1 MSLILAVVPLGA
13 QTKYRGI
20 VEGGYS
26 FLQDNKSGLSF
37 QVSTIHGVR
46 LGSYFIGG
54 GIGLEGNQIDNPAY
68 NPLANV
74 QLLDECP
81 YICLK
86 TVSTTSVPVFFD
98 FRSMWD
104 RHAVMPM
111 LDLRAG
117 VSFGEVFG
125 PFVEPGAGI
134 RIRLHN
140 AFAITAN
147 VFGKIL
153 YDPGIVTDVPPA
165 LTAFSSRSGCGWRWN
180 SDHGSITIRQK
191 L

>member
-1 MSLILAVVPLGA
+1 MIMKRMILFISLVLSVVHLDA

-37 QVSTIHGVR
+37 QISTIHGVR

-54 GIGLEGNQIDNPAY
+54 GIGLEGDQIDNPSYTPQADI
-68 NPLANV
+68 
-74 QLLDECP
+74 QLLNECP
-81 YICLK
+81 YLGLK

-104 RHAVMPM
+104 RHAVMP
-111 LDLRAG
+111 LFDLRVG
-117 VSFGEVFG
+117 VSFGDVFG

-134 RIRLHN
+134 RIRLYKVI
-140 AFAITAN
+140 AISAN

-153 YDPGIVTDVPPA
+153 YDPGIVTDVPPCTDGLFKQVGMRVA
-165 LTAFSSRSGCGWRWN
+165 LEF
-180 SDHGSITIRQK
+180 
-191 L
+191 

>member
-1 MSLILAVVPLGA
+1 MKKLIIFMSLILSVVPLGA

-68 NPLANV
+68 NPQADV

-81 YICLK
+81 CSISGRVYPSERCSGLSWNPEPASEYDCI
-86 TVSTTSVPVFFD
+86 
-98 FRSMWD
+98 
-104 RHAVMPM
+104 M
-111 LDLRAG
+111 L
-117 VSFGEVFG
+117 S
-125 PFVEPGAGI
+125 P
-134 RIRLHN
+134 
-140 AFAITAN
+140 
-147 VFGKIL
+147 
-153 YDPGIVTDVPPA
+153 
-165 LTAFSSRSGCGWRWN
+165 
-180 SDHGSITIRQK
+180 
-191 L
+191 

>member
-1 MSLILAVVPLGA
+1 MIMKKLIIFMSLILSVVPLGA

-68 NPLANV
+68 NPQADV

-81 YICLK
+81 YIGLK

-104 RHAVMPM
+104 RPPVDGVDTVDSGGQQSALFSAVASGKQYGSC
-111 LDLRAG
+111 AG
-117 VSFGEVFG
+117 FCNQ
-125 PFVEPGAGI
+125 VEERMIGVEYGMGVG
-134 RIRLHN
+134 
-140 AFAITAN
+140 T
-147 VFGKIL
+147 G
-153 YDPGIVTDVPPA
+153 
-165 LTAFSSRSGCGWRWN
+165 
-180 SDHGSITIRQK
+180 
-191 L
+191 

>member
-1 MSLILAVVPLGA
+1 MFMKKLIIFMSLILAVVPLGA

-68 NPLANV
+68 NPQADV

-81 YICLK
+81 YIGLK

-111 LDLRAG
+111 FDLRAG

-140 AFAITAN
+140 AFAINAN

-153 YDPGIVTDVPPA
+153 YDPGIVTDVPPCTDGLFKQVGMRMA
-165 LTAFSSRSGCGWRWN
+165 LEF
-180 SDHGSITIRQK
+180 
-191 L
+191 

>member
-1 MSLILAVVPLGA
+1 MLMKKLIIFMSLILSVVPLGA

-68 NPLANV
+68 NPQADV

-81 YICLK
+81 YIGLK

-104 RHAVMPM
+104 RHSRMPIILSAASAAV
-111 LDLRAG
+111 G
-117 VSFGEVFG
+117 F
-125 PFVEPGAGI
+125 
-134 RIRLHN
+134 
-140 AFAITAN
+140 
-147 VFGKIL
+147 
-153 YDPGIVTDVPPA
+153 
-165 LTAFSSRSGCGWRWN
+165 
-180 SDHGSITIRQK
+180 
-191 L
+191 

>member
-1 MSLILAVVPLGA
+1 M
-13 QTKYRGI
+13 
-20 VEGGYS
+20 
-26 FLQDNKSGLSF
+26 
-37 QVSTIHGVR
+37 
-46 LGSYFIGG
+46 
-54 GIGLEGNQIDNPAY
+54 EGNQIDNPAY

-81 YICLK
+81 YIGLK

-117 VSFGEVFG
+117 VSFGE
-125 PFVEPGAGI
+125 
-134 RIRLHN
+134 
-140 AFAITAN
+140 

>member
-1 MSLILAVVPLGA
+1 MVMKKLILYMALILIASPLVA

-20 VEGGYS
+20 VEGAYS

-54 GIGLEGNQIDNPAY
+54 GIGIEGDQIDNPSYTPQADI
-68 NPLANV
+68 
-74 QLLDECP
+74 QLLDDVP
-81 YICLK
+81 YIGLK
-86 TVSTTSVPVFFD
+86 TVSTTSVPVFLE

-111 LDLRAG
+111 FDLRVG

-134 RIRLHN
+134 RIRLYN
-140 AFAITAN
+140 VLAISAN

-153 YDPGIVTDVPPA
+153 YDPGIVTDMPPCTDGLFKQVGMRVA
-165 LTAFSSRSGCGWRWN
+165 LEF
-180 SDHGSITIRQK
+180 
-191 L
+191 

>member
-1 MSLILAVVPLGA
+1 LSL
-13 QTKYRGI
+13 
-20 VEGGYS
+20 
-26 FLQDNKSGLSF
+26 

-54 GIGLEGNQIDNPAY
+54 GIGLEGNQIDNPSYTPQAGS
-68 NPLANV
+68 
-74 QLLDECP
+74 QLLNEFP
-81 YICLK
+81 YIGLK

-104 RHAVMPM
+104 RHAVMPVF
-111 LDLRAG
+111 DLRVG

-134 RIRLHN
+134 RIRLYHVI
-140 AFAITAN
+140 AISAN

-153 YDPGIVTDVPPA
+153 YDPGIVTDVPPCTDGLFKQVGMRVA
-165 LTAFSSRSGCGWRWN
+165 LEF
-180 SDHGSITIRQK
+180 
-191 L
+191 